1 MITVSTSAETYHH
14 GSLRDALLTE
24 GIAALEGDEGK
35 EPSLR
40 ELARRVGVSATAV
53 YRHFPD
59 KQALNRALAR
69 EGSKLLGIAQKESA
83 DTSHDLSTK
92 FALTGRAYVRFALAH
107 PVLFRLMFTQGEP
120 VELGDEDP
128 DPARELLTELTCE
141 FTTQEAERL
150 ALQAWSIAHGIA
162 TPLGVGSADDA
173 LIDRLLDTGS
183 LFPVQGKS
191 NDGPRS
197 YDDTRSLSRDHRPP
211 SSAPPHQGAD

>member
-1 MITVSTSAETYHH
+1 MITVSTSAENYHH
-14 GSLRDALLTE
+14 GSLRDALLKE

-69 EGSKLLGIAQKESA
+69 EGSKLLGNAQKKAA
-83 DTSHDLSTK
+83 DTAPDLPTK

-120 VELGDEDP
+120 VESGEEGP
-128 DPARELLTELTCE
+128 DPARELLTDITCKLSATRE
-141 FTTQEAERL
+141 EAERL

-162 TPLGVGSADDA
+162 MLMLDGRIPADDKF
-173 LIDRLLDTGS
+173 IDHLLDTGS
-183 LFPVQGKS
+183 LFPFQG
-191 NDGPRS
+191 RS
-197 YDDTRSLSRDHRPP
+197 SEESP
-211 SSAPPHQGAD
+211 

>member
-1 MITVSTSAETYHH
+1 MNAVNIEAMITVSTSVETYHH
-14 GSLRDALLTE
+14 GSLRDALLKE

-69 EGSKLLGIAQKESA
+69 EGSKLLGIAQKEAA

-120 VELGDEDP
+120 VEIGDEDP

-141 FTTQEAERL
+141 LSATREKAERL

-162 TPLGVGSADDA
+162 MLMLDGRIPADDA

-183 LFPVQGKS
+183 LFPVQG
-191 NDGPRS
+191 
-197 YDDTRSLSRDHRPP
+197 
-211 SSAPPHQGAD
+211 SSSEESP

>member
-1 MITVSTSAETYHH
+1 MNTVNIEAMITVSTSAETYHH

-92 FALTGRAYVRFALAH
+92 FALTGRAYVRFALAQ

-141 FTTQEAERL
+141 LSATREEAERL

-162 TPLGVGSADDA
+162 MLMLDGRIPADDA

-191 NDGPRS
+191 SDESP
-197 YDDTRSLSRDHRPP
+197 
-211 SSAPPHQGAD
+211 

>member
-1 MITVSTSAETYHH
+1 MNTVNIEAMITVSTSTETYHH

-24 GIAALEGDEGK
+24 GITALEGDEGK

-69 EGSKLLGIAQKESA
+69 EGSKLLGIAQKEAA

-141 FTTQEAERL
+141 LSATREEAERL

-162 TPLGVGSADDA
+162 MLMLDGRIPADDA

-191 NDGPRS
+191 SDESP
-197 YDDTRSLSRDHRPP
+197 
-211 SSAPPHQGAD
+211 

>member
-1 MITVSTSAETYHH
+1 MRIALSKVNTVNIEAMITVSTSAETYHH

-24 GIAALEGDEGK
+24 GIAALEGGEGK

-69 EGSKLLGIAQKESA
+69 EGSKLLGIAQKQAA
-83 DTSHDLSTK
+83 DTSHHLSTK

-128 DPARELLTELTCE
+128 DPARELLTELACE
-141 FTTQEAERL
+141 LSATREEAERL

-162 TPLGVGSADDA
+162 MLMLDGRIPADDA

-183 LFPVQGKS
+183 LFPVQG
-191 NDGPRS
+191 
-197 YDDTRSLSRDHRPP
+197 
-211 SSAPPHQGAD
+211 SSSEESP

>member
-1 MITVSTSAETYHH
+1 MITVSTSAENYHH
-14 GSLRDALLTE
+14 GSLRDALLKE

-69 EGSKLLGIAQKESA
+69 EGSKLLGNAQKKAA
-83 DTSHDLSTK
+83 DTAPDLPTK

-120 VELGDEDP
+120 VELGHEDP
-128 DPARELLTELTCE
+128 DPARELLTDITCKSSATRE
-141 FTTQEAERL
+141 EAERL

-162 TPLGVGSADDA
+162 MLMLDGRIPADDA
-173 LIDRLLDTGS
+173 LIDHLLDTGS
-183 LFPVQGKS
+183 LFPVQG
-191 NDGPRS
+191 RS
-197 YDDTRSLSRDHRPP
+197 SEESP
-211 SSAPPHQGAD
+211 

>member
-1 MITVSTSAETYHH
+1 MNTVNIKAMLTVSTSAETYHH
-14 GSLRDALLTE
+14 GSLRDALLKE

-69 EGSKLLGIAQKESA
+69 EGTLRLGEAQTKAA
-83 DTSHDLSTK
+83 DTAPDLFTK

-141 FTTQEAERL
+141 LSATREEAERL

-162 TPLGVGSADDA
+162 MLMLDGRIPADDV
-173 LIDRLLDTGS
+173 LIDRLLETGS
-183 LFPVQGKS
+183 LFPAQG
-191 NDGPRS
+191 RS
-197 YDDTRSLSRDHRPP
+197 SEESP
-211 SSAPPHQGAD
+211 